1 MREFFSEC
9 ELDTE
14 MIGKLLAKEC
24 VEGDYLALYGD
35 MGSGKTVFMRGFVGA
50 LVPSARVSSPTYAI
64 LNVYEGENIN
74 VNHFDMYRIT
84 SEDDLYSTGY
94 EDVIKKG
101 ITVCEWSENIEEFLP
116 DTYLKLVFEKL
127 GENKRK
133 LTLERITSVN
143 DGSWN

>member
-94 EDVIKKG
+94 EDVIKNG